1 MKIIY
6 IDGYNVINSWPQLI
20 EAKKVSYDIARQKLI
35 EILENY
41 SSYKGNKVVIVFD
54 AHLVKGS
61 IQKKEKH
68 GNLMIVFTKE
78 GETADSYIEKAVNDL
93 GRKVDI
99 SVVTNDN
106 LEQQLVFQRGATR
119 KSCLDFYHE
128 VNSIENRIRK
138 KTEVNSAKDRNLL
151 EDYMDDDLRQK
162 FEKMRTN
169 R

>member
-1 MKIIY
+1 MKIVY
-6 IDGYNVINSWPQLI
+6 IDGYNLINSWPELI

-41 SSYKGNKVVIVFD
+41 SSYKGNKVIVVFD

-68 GNLMIVFTKE
+68 GNLIIVFTKE
-78 GETADSYIEKAVNDL
+78 GETADSYIEKSVNDL
-93 GRKVDI
+93 GRKVDV

-106 LEQQLVFQRGATR
+106 LEQQLVFQRGASR
-119 KSCLDFYHE
+119 KTCLDFYHE
-128 VNSIENRIRK
+128 VNNIESRIRK
-138 KTEVNSAKDRNLL
+138 KTEINSAKDRYLL
-151 EDYMDDDLRQK
+151 EDYMDDEIRQK
-162 FEKMRTN
+162 LEKIRAS